1 MCVLSLSSYSE
12 QDNQRTDLVEDLP
25 PGTLVVQDPVV
36 QTQAA
41 SISRETAA
49 CEDSAVASSHSSDH
63 GQEGTVRAQLE
74 GGSRPAYHRCQNR
87 GVQITKNN
95 IQPKVHLVQQEV
107 GFFFCFFVLF
117 FIIIIPFKRVHVSTG
132 ACRGQRHWVPL
143 EL

>member
-1 MCVLSLSSYSE
+1 M
-12 QDNQRTDLVEDLP
+12 VEDLP

-74 GGSRPAYHRCQNR
+74 GGSRPAYHRRQNR
-87 GVQITKNN
+87 DVQITKNN

-107 GFFFCFFVLF
+107 GFFFFCFFCLF
-117 FIIIIPFKRVHVSTG
+117 F
-132 ACRGQRHWVPL
+132 
-143 EL
+143 

>member
-1 MCVLSLSSYSE
+1 MA
-12 QDNQRTDLVEDLP
+12 DLVEDLP

-49 CEDSAVASSHSSDH
+49 CEDNTVASSHSSDH
-63 GQEGTVRAQLE
+63 GEEGTVRAQLE

-87 GVQITKNN
+87 GVQITKNG

-107 GFFFCFFVLF
+107 GFFFAFLFCLLLLLLLF
-117 FIIIIPFKRVHVSTG
+117 FLNVCMSV
-132 ACRGQRHWVPL
+132 
-143 EL
+143 